1 LLCPHC
7 RRRCCALF
15 AGEAAWLCSTCA
27 RLIYKCDT
35 LDNRPR
41 WKRRARK
48 MQERLGLRSDVVLER
63 LERPKGMRRSF
74 FRLREAKWWQVS
86 AKIKFKAKR
95 RRANL
100 HKSADRG

>member
-7 RRRCCALF
+7 RRRCCSLF
-15 AGEAAWLCSTCA
+15 ASASGWACRKCA
-27 RLIYKCDT
+27 GLIYKCDT

-63 LERPKGMRRSF
+63 LERPKGMRRGVF
-74 FRLREAKWWQVS
+74 ALREAKWWKVF
-86 AKIKFKAKR
+86 AKIKVRAKTAAR
-95 RRANL
+95 
-100 HKSADRG
+100 